1 MTAIIADQMVAIEAA
16 CKRHGV
22 ARLHVFGSALR
33 DDFSPD
39 GDSDVDLLVEFGP
52 MEPYTRVDAYFE
64 LLDELRRI
72 LTVEVDL
79 VVEGA
84 VRNRYSAQDI
94 ERTKQMLY
102 AA

>member
-1 MTAIIADQMVAIEAA
+1 
-16 CKRHGV
+16 
-22 ARLHVFGSALR
+22 
-33 DDFSPD
+33 
-39 GDSDVDLLVEFGP
+39 

-84 VRNRYSAQDI
+84 VRNRYIAQDI